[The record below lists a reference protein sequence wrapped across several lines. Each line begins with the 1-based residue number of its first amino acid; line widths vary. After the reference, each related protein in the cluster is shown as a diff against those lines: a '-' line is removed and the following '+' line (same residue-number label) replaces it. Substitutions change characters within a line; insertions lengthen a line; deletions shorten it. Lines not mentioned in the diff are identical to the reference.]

1 MSSSEFLARFPEFT
15 DVHDEHP
22 ALISAKLAEAGRRVS
37 ASVTGDLYTDL
48 VAYLAAHLI
57 ATSPQGQQARLAS
70 EAGSST
76 YWVTYQGLTRTVP
89 IATMYA

>member
-1 MSSSEFLARFPEFT
+1 MTVATLLERFPEFT
-15 DVHDEHP
+15 DVNEV
-22 ALISAKLAEAGRRVS
+22 LVSAKLAEAGRRVS
-37 ASVTGDLYTDL
+37 ASVTGDLYQDL

-76 YWVTYQGLTRTVP
+76 YWVVYQGLSRIVP
-89 IATMYA
+89 TPTMYV

>member
-1 MSSSEFLARFPEFT
+1 MTVATLLERFPEFT
-15 DVHDEHP
+15 DVNAEHP

-37 ASVTGDLYTDL
+37 ASVTGDLYQDL

-76 YWVTYQGLTRTVP
+76 YWVVYQGLSRTVP
-89 IATMYA
+89 TPTMYA